1 MADPDSWTVSVM
13 NVLSKISSTSL
24 DFRRTVLIESI
35 SSIYH
40 RLTRAHKSFKP
51 VDIANCNDLE
61 LQVEYVRILKHYC
74 SKIDDADTFDYMKRI
89 IEAHPLL
96 EEGDRLML
104 FYLLYGRPPFT
115 FKSLVSRINPYVD
128 GLVLPENT
136 MIINTM
142 LNIVYKYRKPEIIE
156 DALRFV
162 RTYIH
167 DKVISMPGRNMTEK
181 IKLYVEFAKT
191 LMAFT
196 NMVPLSTT
204 AYKLYFYID
213 VGTPISKLP
222 FLQKIDPAT
231 WVDRAGRFADSA
243 TQFVIDPRTKNLMN
257 KLSYTYAPG
266 KDTFDQA
273 LVASIRD
280 SPDKT
285 FSEQLLKTVVEHM
298 TYTFTYATT
307 AAHLQE
313 FSKPYDPMFEICV
326 EFPVGATLL
335 PLTLQ
340 GKGAHHVF
348 MIPPGYRYDVMS
360 TKGRT
365 VNLKASAKRKTMP
378 AIENFLA

>member
-1 MADPDSWTVSVM
+1 MADQDPWAASVL
-13 NVLSKISSTSL
+13 NVLSKIGSTSL
-24 DFRRTVLIESI
+24 DFRKTVLLESI
-35 SSIYH
+35 SNVYH
-40 RLTRAHKSFKP
+40 KLSKANKAFKP
-51 VDIANCNDLE
+51 VDINNLTVLE
-61 LQVEYVRILKHYC
+61 LQVEYIRILRHYC
-74 SKIDDADTFDYMKRI
+74 SKIDEADTFDYIKRMV
-89 IEAHPLL
+89 EAHPLL

-104 FYLLYGRPPFT
+104 FYLLYGRPPIT
-115 FKSLVSRINPYVD
+115 LKSVVARLNPYVD

-181 IKLYVEFAKT
+181 IKLYVEFAKG

-196 NMVPLSTT
+196 NLAPPSTT
-204 AYKLYFYID
+204 SYKLHFYID

-231 WVDRAGRFADSA
+231 WVDRAGRFAESA

-266 KDTFDQA
+266 KDSLDQA
-273 LVASIRD
+273 LIASVRD
-280 SPDKT
+280 SPNKT
-285 FSEQLLKTVVEHM
+285 FSEQLLKTVIEHM

-307 AAHLQE
+307 KAHLE
-313 FSKPYDPMFEICV
+313 DFAKPHDSMFEICV
-326 EFPVGATLL
+326 EFPAGATLL
-335 PLTLQ
+335 PLTLN
-340 GKGAHHVF
+340 GKRTHHVF
-348 MIPPGYRYDVMS
+348 MIPPGYKYDVIN
-360 TKGRT
+360 TIGRS
-365 VNLKASAKRKTMP
+365 VNLKASVKRKAMP